1 MKKTKETEEDIFRFI
16 FLILVFASI
25 IFMIKLSPLLKSGL
39 PSPDYYNQ
47 DFEEVRITKVI
58 SEKIEPDAVIDGF
71 YKGRQELEIEV
82 LTGKYAGKKFKTVN
96 QMDFTHTVYAKEGMT
111 VIAGIRESD
120 DGPRVWI
127 YNNKRT
133 TSLYILVGLFFGLL
147 ILFGRKQGF
156 YAIVALLFTTVMLI
170 FILVPLIFRGY
181 SVVLTSSLCAMIAL
195 IVSFVLISGFEKKTL
210 VAIAGTMCGIVT
222 AGMISAIF
230 SKLSNISIVNL
241 DKGSEI
247 AYVALDYRIKVKG
260 VMYASILIASL
271 GAVMDVAMS
280 ISSSMGEIKKLN
292 PDISFKKLF
301 ESGMNIG
308 KDIMGTMANTLVL
321 AFLGGSFSLVL
332 LLWGYNMSYTQT
344 GNLPFIAVQV
354 VEGIS
359 GSIGVILTVPFTAL
373 LSCMFYQ
380 RKNK

>member
-1 MKKTKETEEDIFRFI
+1 MKKIKETEEDIFQFI
-16 FLILVFASI
+16 FLILVLVSI
-25 IFMIKLSPLLKSGL
+25 VLMIKLSPLLKEGL

-47 DFEEVRITKVI
+47 DFEEVRVIKVI
-58 SEKIEPDAVIDGF
+58 SEKVEPDPVIDGF
-71 YKGRQELEIEV
+71 YKGRQELEVKV
-82 LTGKYAGKKFKTVN
+82 LTGKYAGEKFNTVN

-127 YNNKRT
+127 YNHKRMHV
-133 TSLYILVGLFFGLL
+133 LYILVGLFFALL
-147 ILFGRKQGF
+147 MLFGRKKGF
-156 YAIVALLFTTVMLI
+156 YAIVALLFTTVILV

-181 SVVLTSSLCAMIAL
+181 NVVLTSSLCALIAL
-195 IVSFVLISGFEKKTL
+195 IVSFILISGFEKKTL
-210 VAIAGTMCGIVT
+210 IAIVGTMCGIVA
-222 AGMISAIF
+222 AGMISAVF
-230 SKLSNISIVNL
+230 SKLSNISIINL
-241 DKGSEI
+241 DRGSEI
-247 AYVALDYRIKVKG
+247 AYVALDYQIKVKG

-308 KDIMGTMANTLVL
+308 KDIMGTMANTLIL

-332 LLWGYNMSYTQT
+332 LLWGYNMTYTQT
-344 GNLPFIAVQV
+344 GNLPFIAVQL

-359 GSIGVILTVPFTAL
+359 GSIGVILTVPFTAF

-380 RKNK
+380 RKSK